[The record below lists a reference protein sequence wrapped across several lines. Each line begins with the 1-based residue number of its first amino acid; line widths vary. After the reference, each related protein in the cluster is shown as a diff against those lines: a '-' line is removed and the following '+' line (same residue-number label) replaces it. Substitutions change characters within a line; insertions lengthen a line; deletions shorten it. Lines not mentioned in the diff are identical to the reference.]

1 MMVNVLLPLE
11 VTVTVLVAVLPVV
24 TLPKESDVGLTVMAA
39 ADAGFSC
46 TVNVLVVLLSEAV
59 SFTALEAVTAET
71 VAEKLAL
78 VAPAA
83 TVTDAG
89 TVIALLLLES
99 ATVNPGWLAA
109 AVSVTVQLS
118 VPAPVIE
125 LLLQLR
131 LLRLPLFFNCPCP
144 FRCTVFDPA
153 CLLSLVSVI
162 VPVAV
167 PVEVGENATPM
178 EVDWLG

>member
-1 MMVNVLLPLE
+1 MVAELMVNVLLPLE

-99 ATVNPGWLAA
+99 ATVNP
-109 AVSVTVQLS
+109 
-118 VPAPVIE
+118 
-125 LLLQLR
+125 
-131 LLRLPLFFNCPCP
+131 
-144 FRCTVFDPA
+144 
-153 CLLSLVSVI
+153 
-162 VPVAV
+162 
-167 PVEVGENATPM
+167 
-178 EVDWLG
+178 